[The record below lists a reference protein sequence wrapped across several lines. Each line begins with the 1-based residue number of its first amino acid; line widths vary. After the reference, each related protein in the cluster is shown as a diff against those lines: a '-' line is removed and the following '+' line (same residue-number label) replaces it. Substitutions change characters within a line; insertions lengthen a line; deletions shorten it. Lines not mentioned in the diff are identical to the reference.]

1 MQVFVLL
8 LISFS
13 PRICR
18 PSIKKRGEVSGSNDP
33 VSFTALRLHTC
44 PDAAGRDGAAA
55 RCLLYYGRDD
65 CGRLEYLARR
75 NVEALLASSTASAG
89 GKRPLAM
96 VSTGGMPAAAP
107 VASADAGLAAL
118 AEVSKFCEVPQC
130 RRLAILRHF
139 GEPTTHIGCSLA
151 AGQALCDFCASP
163 TEVAASSRCFAES
176 APDRGRPLDGPAMPR
191 EVVGAAAS
199 DNLGLVDPGAYYHGV
214 ARRSGGAPTGSM
226 ATGLV
231 PPDRESPGSRLSSER
246 DRVFQA
252 HLQPACAHVPMASGA
267 AVNVKARV
275 ETRIHS
281 DAPPPPP
288 ASGAARLLLRLAQ
301 LREGQG

>member
-1 MQVFVLL
+1 
-8 LISFS
+8 
-13 PRICR
+13 
-18 PSIKKRGEVSGSNDP
+18 
-33 VSFTALRLHTC
+33 
-44 PDAAGRDGAAA
+44 
-55 RCLLYYGRDD
+55 
-65 CGRLEYLARR
+65 
-75 NVEALLASSTASAG
+75 
-89 GKRPLAM
+89 M

-118 AEVSKFCEVPQC
+118 AEVSRFCEVPQC

-139 GEPTTHIGCSLA
+139 GEPSTHIGCSLA
-151 AGQALCDFCASP
+151 EGQALCDFCTSP
-163 TEVAASSRCFAES
+163 TEVAASSRRIAES
-176 APDRGRPLDGPAMPR
+176 APDRGRPLDDPAMLPK
-191 EVVGAAAS
+191 VVGAAAS

-214 ARRSGGAPTGSM
+214 SRRSGGAPTGNT

-231 PPDRESPGSRLSSER
+231 PPDREGSGSHLSSER

-252 HLQPACAHVPMASGA
+252 HWQPRPARAHVPISSGA
-267 AVNVKARV
+267 AVDLKARV
-275 ETRIHS
+275 ETRGLS